1 MAFWDGA
8 WSAITGALDVAGEN
22 GVKSNGWLT
31 NVGNALG
38 TATDWMDKHK
48 AASNIIGNVI
58 AGAGGYFAQKQ
69 SGKDLIRQQRELLNL
84 QDQMKSKY
92 SAVPDADWSYKS
104 LTVDDSPG
112 LANGGILT
120 EMKKRSETKGANNG
134 RVA

>member
-8 WSAITGALDVAGEN
+8 WDAI
-22 GVKSNGWLT
+22 S
-31 NVGNALG
+31 
-38 TATDWMDKHK
+38 
-48 AASNIIGNVI
+48 
-58 AGAGGYFAQKQ
+58 GAGKWLGKQ
-69 SGKDLIRQQRELLNL
+69 LEVQWIGWTTIKQQVILSVMLLLVLVVTLRKKQAGKDLINQQRELLNL

>member
-8 WSAITGALDVAGEN
+8 WDAISGAGKWLGETAGSAM
-22 GVKSNGWLT
+22 
-31 NVGNALG
+31 
-38 TATDWMDKHK
+38 DWMDNHK
-48 AASNIIGNVI
+48 EASNIIGNVI

-69 SGKDLIRQQRELLNL
+69 AGKDLINQQRELLNL

-120 EMKKRSETKGANNG
+120 EMKKRSETRGANNG